1 MFLELLSFLS
11 SLDTGFNVLS
21 YLTVRAVFAMMTA
34 LLITLLLGKWI
45 IGKLQEYQ
53 IGQVIRDDGP
63 ETHLEKKGTP
73 TMGGVLIFFAFFISV
88 LIWGDW
94 QNPFL
99 WIVIVTALLFSSIGF
114 IDDYLKIKKQ
124 NSDGLSRRQKL
135 SAQTISTLLI
145 CFWLL
150 SLNSKTIGAE
160 LLIPFFKDLIIPLNV
175 IGFLIIGWFAIVGG
189 SNSVNLTDGLDGLA
203 IMPVI
208 IISGALG
215 VFAYIGG
222 NYNFSGY
229 LNMPFMPGTGEAFVL
244 CAALIGAGFGF
255 LWFNTYPAEIFM
267 GDTGSLAL
275 GAILAVI
282 AIIVHQEILLILMGG
297 IFVAETL
304 SVIIQI
310 AYYKRTQKRFF
321 KMAPIHH
328 HFEKKGL
335 KEPKIIVRFWIVTLI
350 LVLISLASIK
360 IRSVSYTHLTLPT
373 NREV

>member
-1 MFLELLSFLS
+1 
-11 SLDTGFNVLS
+11 
-21 YLTVRAVFAMMTA
+21 MMTA
-34 LLITLLLGKWI
+34 LLITLVLGKWI
-45 IGKLQEYQ
+45 ISKLQHYQ
-53 IGQVIRDDGP
+53 IGQVIREDGP
-63 ETHLEKKGTP
+63 ETHLEKQGTP
-73 TMGGVLIFFAFFISV
+73 TMGGVLILFAFFISI

-94 QNPFL
+94 NNPFL

-124 NSDGLSRRQKL
+124 NSDGLSRRQKIAAQSI
-135 SAQTISTLLI
+135 SAILI
-145 CFWLL
+145 CVWLL

-160 LLIPFFKDLIIPLNV
+160 LLIPFFKDLIIPLNALA
-175 IGFLIIGWFAIVGG
+175 FLIVGWFALVGS

-208 IISGALG
+208 LISGALA

-229 LNMPFMPGTGEAFVL
+229 LNMPFMPGTGEIFVI
-244 CAALIGAGFGF
+244 CAALVGAGFGF

-267 GDTGSLAL
+267 GDTGSLSL
-275 GAILAVI
+275 GAILGVI

-310 AYYKRTQKRFF
+310 GYFKRTQKRFF
-321 KMAPIHH
+321 LMAPIHH
-328 HFEKKGL
+328 HYEKKGL
-335 KEPKIIVRFWIVTLI
+335 KEPKIIVRFWIITLI

-360 IRSVSYTHLTLPT
+360 IR
-373 NREV
+373 

>member
-1 MFLELLSFLS
+1 MFLELISFLS

-21 YLTVRAVFAMMTA
+21 YLTVRAVFAMMTS

-45 IGKLQEYQ
+45 ISKLQQYQ
-53 IGQVIRDDGP
+53 IGQVIRSDGP
-63 ETHLEKKGTP
+63 ESHRDKEGTP
-73 TMGGVLIFFAFFISV
+73 TMGGVLILFAFFTSV
-88 LIWGDW
+88 IIWGDW
-94 QNPFL
+94 RNPFL

-124 NSDGLSRRQKL
+124 NSDGLSRRQKIL
-135 SAQTISTLLI
+135 AQSISTILI
-145 CFWLL
+145 CIWLL
-150 SLNSKTIGAE
+150 SLDSKTIGAE
-160 LLIPFFKDLIIPLNV
+160 ILIPFFKDLVIPLNAF
-175 IGFLIIGWFAIVGG
+175 GFLIVGWFAIVGG

-208 IISGALG
+208 LISGALA

-222 NYNFSGY
+222 NYNFSAY
-229 LNMPFMPGTGEAFVL
+229 LNMPFMPGTGEVFVI
-244 CAALIGAGFGF
+244 CAALIGSGFGF

-267 GDTGSLAL
+267 GDIGSLSL

-304 SVIIQI
+304 SVILQI
-310 AYYKRTQKRFF
+310 GYFKRTQKRLFL
-321 KMAPIHH
+321 MAPIHH
-328 HFEKKGL
+328 HFEEMGL

-360 IRSVSYTHLTLPT
+360 IR
-373 NREV
+373 

>member
-1 MFLELLSFLS
+1 MFLEILSFLS

-34 LLITLLLGKWI
+34 LLITLVLGKWI
-45 IGKLQEYQ
+45 ISKLQHYQ
-53 IGQVIRDDGP
+53 IGQVIREDGP
-63 ETHLEKKGTP
+63 ETHLEKQGTP
-73 TMGGVLIFFAFFISV
+73 TMGGVLILFAFFISV

-94 QNPFL
+94 NNPFL

-124 NSDGLSRRQKL
+124 NSDGLSRRQKIAAQSI
-135 SAQTISTLLI
+135 SAILI
-145 CFWLL
+145 CVWLL

-160 LLIPFFKDLIIPLNV
+160 LLIPFFKDLIIPLNALA
-175 IGFLIIGWFAIVGG
+175 FLIIGWFALVGS

-208 IISGALG
+208 LISGALA

-229 LNMPFMPGTGEAFVL
+229 LNMPFMPGTGEIFVL
-244 CAALIGAGFGF
+244 CAALVGAGFGF

-267 GDTGSLAL
+267 GDTGSLSL
-275 GAILAVI
+275 GAILGVI

-310 AYYKRTQKRFF
+310 GYFKRTQKRFF
-321 KMAPIHH
+321 LMAPIHH
-328 HFEKKGL
+328 HYEKKGL
-335 KEPKIIVRFWIVTLI
+335 KEPKIIVRFWIITLI

-360 IRSVSYTHLTLPT
+360 IR
-373 NREV
+373 

>member
-1 MFLELLSFLS
+1 MFLELINFLS

-21 YLTVRAVFAMMTA
+21 YLTVRAVFAMMTS
-34 LLITLLLGKWI
+34 LLITLVLGKWI
-45 IGKLQEYQ
+45 ISKLEQYE

-63 ETHLEKKGTP
+63 ETHEEKEGTP
-73 TMGGVLIFFAFFISV
+73 TMGGVLILFAFFTSMI
-88 LIWGDW
+88 IWGDW
-94 QNPFL
+94 ANPFL

-114 IDDYLKIKKQ
+114 VDDYLKIKKK
-124 NSDGLSRRQKL
+124 NSDGLSRRQKIA
-135 SAQTISTLLI
+135 AQSISTIII
-145 CFWLL
+145 CIWLL
-150 SLNSKTIGAE
+150 SLNSKAIGAE
-160 LLIPFFKDLIIPLNV
+160 LLVPFFKDLVIPLNAF
-175 IGFLIIGWFAIVGG
+175 GFLIIGWFAIVGG

-208 IISGALG
+208 LISGALA

-222 NYNFSGY
+222 NYNFSAY
-229 LNMPFMPGTGEAFVL
+229 LNMPFMPGTGEIFVV

-267 GDTGSLAL
+267 GDTGSLSL

-297 IFVAETL
+297 IFVAEAL

-310 AYYKRTQKRFF
+310 GYYKRTQKRFF

-328 HFEKKGL
+328 HFEKLGL

-360 IRSVSYTHLTLPT
+360 IR
-373 NREV
+373 

>member
-1 MFLELLSFLS
+1 MFLELISFLS

-21 YLTVRAVFAMMTA
+21 YLTVRAVFAMMTS

-45 IGKLQEYQ
+45 ISKLQQYQ
-53 IGQVIRDDGP
+53 IGQVIRSDGP
-63 ETHLEKKGTP
+63 ESHQDKEGTP
-73 TMGGVLIFFAFFISV
+73 TMGGVLILFAFFTSV
-88 LIWGDW
+88 IIWGDW
-94 QNPFL
+94 RNPFL

-124 NSDGLSRRQKL
+124 NSDGLSRRQKIA
-135 SAQTISTLLI
+135 AQSISTILI
-145 CFWLL
+145 CIWLL

-160 LLIPFFKDLIIPLNV
+160 LLVPFFKDLVIPLNAF
-175 IGFLIIGWFAIVGG
+175 GFLIIGWFAIVGG

-208 IISGALG
+208 LISGALA

-222 NYNFSGY
+222 NYNFSAY
-229 LNMPFMPGTGEAFVL
+229 LNMPFMPGTGEVFVI
-244 CAALIGAGFGF
+244 CAALIGSGFGF

-267 GDTGSLAL
+267 GDIGSLSL

-304 SVIIQI
+304 SVILQI
-310 AYYKRTQKRFF
+310 GYFKRTQKRLFL
-321 KMAPIHH
+321 MAPIHH
-328 HFEKKGL
+328 HFEEMGL

-360 IRSVSYTHLTLPT
+360 IR
-373 NREV
+373 

>member
-1 MFLELLSFLS
+1 VFLEILSFLS

-34 LLITLLLGKWI
+34 LLITLVLGKWI
-45 IGKLQEYQ
+45 ISKLQHYQ
-53 IGQVIRDDGP
+53 IGQVIREDGP
-63 ETHLEKKGTP
+63 ETHLEKQGTP
-73 TMGGVLIFFAFFISV
+73 TMGGVLILFAFFISV

-94 QNPFL
+94 NNPFL

-124 NSDGLSRRQKL
+124 NSDGLSRRQKIAAQSI
-135 SAQTISTLLI
+135 SAILI
-145 CFWLL
+145 CVWLL

-160 LLIPFFKDLIIPLNV
+160 LLIPFFKDLIIPLNALA
-175 IGFLIIGWFAIVGG
+175 FLIIGWFALVGS

-208 IISGALG
+208 LISGALA

-229 LNMPFMPGTGEAFVL
+229 LNMPFMPGTGEIFVL
-244 CAALIGAGFGF
+244 CAALVGAGFGF

-267 GDTGSLAL
+267 GDTGSLSL
-275 GAILAVI
+275 GAILGVI

-310 AYYKRTQKRFF
+310 GYFKRTQKRFF
-321 KMAPIHH
+321 LMAPIHH
-328 HFEKKGL
+328 HYEKKGL
-335 KEPKIIVRFWIVTLI
+335 KEPKIIVRFWIITLI

-360 IRSVSYTHLTLPT
+360 IR
-373 NREV
+373 

>member
-1 MFLELLSFLS
+1 MFLELISLLS
-11 SLDTGFNVLS
+11 SLDSGFNVLS

-34 LLITLLLGKWI
+34 LLITLVLGKWI
-45 IGKLQEYQ
+45 ISKLQHYQ

-63 ETHLEKKGTP
+63 ESHLEKKGTP
-73 TMGGVLIFFAFFISV
+73 TMGGVLILFAFFLSV
-88 LIWGDW
+88 IIWGDW
-94 QNPFL
+94 NNPFL
-99 WIVIVTALLFSSIGF
+99 WIVVVSALLFSSIGF
-114 IDDYLKIKKQ
+114 MDDYLKIKKQ
-124 NSDGLSRRQKL
+124 NSDGLSRKQKIAAQSI
-135 SAQTISTLLI
+135 SAILI
-145 CFWLL
+145 CIWLI

-160 LLIPFFKDLIIPLNV
+160 LLVPFLKDLIIPLN
-175 IGFLIIGWFAIVGG
+175 IFGFLIIGWFAIVGS

-208 IISGALG
+208 LISGALA

-229 LNMPFMPGTGEAFVL
+229 LNMPFMPGTGEVFVL

-297 IFVAETL
+297 VFVAETL

-310 AYYKRTQKRFF
+310 SYYKRTQKRFF
-321 KMAPIHH
+321 KMAPLHH
-328 HFEKKGL
+328 HYEKAGL
-335 KEPKIIVRFWIVTLI
+335 KEPKIIVRFWIITLI

-360 IRSVSYTHLTLPT
+360 IR
-373 NREV
+373 

>member
-1 MFLELLSFLS
+1 MFLELINFLS

-21 YLTVRAVFAMMTA
+21 YLTVRAVFAMMTS
-34 LLITLLLGKWI
+34 LLITLVLGKWI
-45 IGKLQEYQ
+45 ISKLEQYE

-63 ETHLEKKGTP
+63 ETHEEKEGTP
-73 TMGGVLIFFAFFISV
+73 TMGGVLILFAFFTSMI
-88 LIWGDW
+88 IWGDW
-94 QNPFL
+94 TNPFL

-124 NSDGLSRRQKL
+124 NSDGLSRRQKIA
-135 SAQTISTLLI
+135 AQSISTIII
-145 CFWLL
+145 CIWLL

-160 LLIPFFKDLIIPLNV
+160 LLVPFFKDLVIPLNAF
-175 IGFLIIGWFAIVGG
+175 GFLIVGWFAIVGG

-208 IISGALG
+208 LISGALA

-222 NYNFSGY
+222 NYNFSAY
-229 LNMPFMPGTGEAFVL
+229 LNMPFMSGTGEIFVV
-244 CAALIGAGFGF
+244 CAALIGSGFGF

-267 GDTGSLAL
+267 GDTGSLSL

-297 IFVAETL
+297 IFVAEAL

-310 AYYKRTQKRFF
+310 GYYKRTQKRFF

-328 HFEKKGL
+328 HFEKIGL

-360 IRSVSYTHLTLPT
+360 IR
-373 NREV
+373 

>member
-1 MFLELLSFLS
+1 MFLELINFLS

-21 YLTVRAVFAMMTA
+21 YLTVRAVFAMMTS
-34 LLITLLLGKWI
+34 LLITLVLGKWI
-45 IGKLQEYQ
+45 ISKLEQYE

-63 ETHLEKKGTP
+63 ETHEEKKGTP
-73 TMGGVLIFFAFFISV
+73 TMGGVLILFAFFTSMI
-88 LIWGDW
+88 IWGDW
-94 QNPFL
+94 TNPFL

-114 IDDYLKIKKQ
+114 VDDYLKIKKQ
-124 NSDGLSRRQKL
+124 NSDGLSRRQKIAL
-135 SAQTISTLLI
+135 QSISTILI
-145 CFWLL
+145 CIWLL

-160 LLIPFFKDLIIPLNV
+160 LLVPFFKDLVIPLNAF
-175 IGFLIIGWFAIVGG
+175 GFLIVGWFAIVGG

-208 IISGALG
+208 IISAALA

-222 NYNFSGY
+222 NYNFSAY
-229 LNMPFMPGTGEAFVL
+229 LNMPFMPGTGEIFVI
-244 CAALIGAGFGF
+244 CAALIGSGFGF

-267 GDTGSLAL
+267 GDTGSLSL

-297 IFVAETL
+297 IFVAEAL

-310 AYYKRTQKRFF
+310 GYYKHTQKRFF

-328 HFEKKGL
+328 HFEKLGL

-360 IRSVSYTHLTLPT
+360 IR
-373 NREV
+373 

>member
-1 MFLELLSFLS
+1 MFLELISFLS

-21 YLTVRAVFAMMTA
+21 YLTVRAVFAMMTS

-45 IGKLQEYQ
+45 ISKLQQYQ
-53 IGQVIRDDGP
+53 IGQVIRSDGP
-63 ETHLEKKGTP
+63 ESHQDKEGTP
-73 TMGGVLIFFAFFISV
+73 TMGGVLILFAFFTSV
-88 LIWGDW
+88 IIWGDW
-94 QNPFL
+94 RNPFL

-124 NSDGLSRRQKL
+124 NSDGLSRRQKIL
-135 SAQTISTLLI
+135 AQSISTILI
-145 CFWLL
+145 CIWLL

-160 LLIPFFKDLIIPLNV
+160 LLIPFFKDLVIPLNAF
-175 IGFLIIGWFAIVGG
+175 GFLIIGWFAIVGG

-208 IISGALG
+208 LISGALA

-222 NYNFSGY
+222 NYNFSAY
-229 LNMPFMPGTGEAFVL
+229 LNMPFMQGTGEVFVI
-244 CAALIGAGFGF
+244 CAALIGSGFGF

-267 GDTGSLAL
+267 GDIGSLSL

-304 SVIIQI
+304 SVILQI
-310 AYYKRTQKRFF
+310 GYFKRTQKRLFL
-321 KMAPIHH
+321 MAPIHH
-328 HFEKKGL
+328 HFEEMGL

-360 IRSVSYTHLTLPT
+360 IR
-373 NREV
+373 

>member
-1 MFLELLSFLS
+1 MFLELLNFLS

-21 YLTVRAVFAMMTA
+21 YLTVRAVFAMMTS
-34 LLITLLLGKWI
+34 LLITLVLGKWI
-45 IGKLQEYQ
+45 ISKLEQYE

-63 ETHLEKKGTP
+63 ETHEEKKGTP
-73 TMGGVLIFFAFFISV
+73 TMGGVLILFAFFTSMI
-88 LIWGDW
+88 IWGDW
-94 QNPFL
+94 KNPFL

-124 NSDGLSRRQKL
+124 NSDGLSRRQKIAL
-135 SAQTISTLLI
+135 QSISTILI
-145 CFWLL
+145 CIWLL

-160 LLIPFFKDLIIPLNV
+160 LLVPFFKDLVIPLNAF
-175 IGFLIIGWFAIVGG
+175 GFLIVGWFAIVGG

-208 IISGALG
+208 IISAALA

-222 NYNFSGY
+222 NYNFSAY
-229 LNMPFMPGTGEAFVL
+229 LNMPFMPGTGEIFVV
-244 CAALIGAGFGF
+244 CAALIGSGFGF

-267 GDTGSLAL
+267 GDTGSLSL

-297 IFVAETL
+297 IFVAEAL

-310 AYYKRTQKRFF
+310 GYYKQTQKRFF
-321 KMAPIHH
+321 RMAPIHH
-328 HFEKKGL
+328 HFEKIGL

-360 IRSVSYTHLTLPT
+360 IR
-373 NREV
+373 

>member
-1 MFLELLSFLS
+1 MFLELISFLS
-11 SLDTGFNVLS
+11 SLDSGFNVLS

-34 LLITLLLGKWI
+34 LLITLVLGKWI
-45 IGKLQEYQ
+45 ISKLQYYQ

-63 ETHLEKKGTP
+63 ESHLEKKGTP
-73 TMGGVLIFFAFFISV
+73 TMGGVLILFAFFLSV
-88 LIWGDW
+88 IIWGDW
-94 QNPFL
+94 NNPFL
-99 WIVIVTALLFSSIGF
+99 WIVVVTALLFSSIGF
-114 IDDYLKIKKQ
+114 MDDYLKIKKQ
-124 NSDGLSRRQKL
+124 NSDGLSRRQKIAAQSI
-135 SAQTISTLLI
+135 SAILI
-145 CFWLL
+145 CIWLI

-160 LLIPFFKDLIIPLNV
+160 LLVPFFKDLIIPLN
-175 IGFLIIGWFAIVGG
+175 IFGFLIIGWFAIVGS

-208 IISGALG
+208 LISGALA

-229 LNMPFMPGTGEAFVL
+229 LNMPFMPGTGEVFVL

-297 IFVAETL
+297 VFVAETL

-310 AYYKRTQKRFF
+310 SYYKRTQKRIFL
-321 KMAPIHH
+321 MAPLHH
-328 HFEKKGL
+328 HYEKKGL
-335 KEPKIIVRFWIVTLI
+335 AEPKIIVRFWIITLI

-360 IRSVSYTHLTLPT
+360 IR
-373 NREV
+373 

>member
-1 MFLELLSFLS
+1 MFLEILSFLS

-34 LLITLLLGKWI
+34 LLITLVLGKWI
-45 IGKLQEYQ
+45 ISKLQHYQ
-53 IGQVIRDDGP
+53 IGQVIREDGP
-63 ETHLEKKGTP
+63 ETHLEKQGTP
-73 TMGGVLIFFAFFISV
+73 TMGGVLILFAFFISV

-94 QNPFL
+94 NNPFL

-114 IDDYLKIKKQ
+114 VDDYLKIKKQ
-124 NSDGLSRRQKL
+124 NSDGLSRRQKIAAQSI
-135 SAQTISTLLI
+135 SAILI
-145 CFWLL
+145 CLWLL

-160 LLIPFFKDLIIPLNV
+160 LLIPFFKDLIIPLNALA
-175 IGFLIIGWFAIVGG
+175 FLIIGWFALVGS

-208 IISGALG
+208 LISGALA

-229 LNMPFMPGTGEAFVL
+229 LNMPFMPGTGEIFVL
-244 CAALIGAGFGF
+244 CAALVGAGFGF

-267 GDTGSLAL
+267 GDTGSLSL
-275 GAILAVI
+275 GAILGVI

-310 AYYKRTQKRFF
+310 GYFKRTQKRFF
-321 KMAPIHH
+321 LMAPIHH
-328 HFEKKGL
+328 HYEKKGL
-335 KEPKIIVRFWIVTLI
+335 KEPKIIVRFWIITLI

-360 IRSVSYTHLTLPT
+360 IR
-373 NREV
+373 

>member
-1 MFLELLSFLS
+1 MFLELINFLS

-45 IGKLQEYQ
+45 ISKLEQYE

-63 ETHLEKKGTP
+63 ETHEEKEGTP
-73 TMGGVLIFFAFFISV
+73 TMGGVLILFAFFTSV
-88 LIWGDW
+88 IIWGDW
-94 QNPFL
+94 TNPFL

-124 NSDGLSRRQKL
+124 NSDGLSRRQKIAVQ
-135 SAQTISTLLI
+135 SISTILI
-145 CFWLL
+145 CIWLL

-160 LLIPFFKDLIIPLNV
+160 LLIPFFKDLIIPLNAF
-175 IGFLIIGWFAIVGG
+175 GFLIVGWFAIVGG

-208 IISGALG
+208 LISGALA

-222 NYNFSGY
+222 NYNFSAY
-229 LNMPFMPGTGEAFVL
+229 LNMPFMPGTGEIFVV
-244 CAALIGAGFGF
+244 CAALIGSGFGF

-267 GDTGSLAL
+267 GDTGSLSL

-297 IFVAETL
+297 VFVAETL
-304 SVIIQI
+304 SVILQI
-310 AYYKRTQKRFF
+310 GYFKRTQERLFL
-321 KMAPIHH
+321 MAPLHH

-360 IRSVSYTHLTLPT
+360 IR
-373 NREV
+373 

>member
-1 MFLELLSFLS
+1 MFLELINFLS
-11 SLDTGFNVLS
+11 SLDSGFNVLS

-34 LLITLLLGKWI
+34 LLITLILGKWI
-45 IGKLQEYQ
+45 ISKLQHYQ

-63 ETHLEKKGTP
+63 ESHLKKQGTP
-73 TMGGVLIFFAFFISV
+73 TMGGVLILFAFFLSV
-88 LIWGDW
+88 IIWGDW
-94 QNPFL
+94 NNPFL
-99 WIVIVTALLFSSIGF
+99 WIVVVSALLFSSIGF
-114 IDDYLKIKKQ
+114 MDDYLKIKKQ
-124 NSDGLSRRQKL
+124 NSDGLSRKQKIAAQSI
-135 SAQTISTLLI
+135 SAILI
-145 CFWLL
+145 CIWLI

-160 LLIPFFKDLIIPLNV
+160 LLVPFFKDLIIPVN
-175 IGFLIIGWFAIVGG
+175 IFGFLIIGWFAIVGS

-208 IISGALG
+208 LISGALA

-229 LNMPFMPGTGEAFVL
+229 LNMPFMPGTGEVFVL

-297 IFVAETL
+297 VFVAETL

-310 AYYKRTQKRFF
+310 SYYKRTQKRFF
-321 KMAPIHH
+321 KMAPLHH
-328 HFEKKGL
+328 HYEKAGL
-335 KEPKIIVRFWIVTLI
+335 KEPKIIVRFWIITLI

-360 IRSVSYTHLTLPT
+360 IR
-373 NREV
+373 

>member
-1 MFLELLSFLS
+1 MFLELISFLS

-21 YLTVRAVFAMMTA
+21 YLTVRAVFAMMTS

-45 IGKLQEYQ
+45 ISKLQQYQ
-53 IGQVIRDDGP
+53 IGQVIRSDGP
-63 ETHLEKKGTP
+63 ESHQDKEGTP
-73 TMGGVLIFFAFFISV
+73 TMGGVLILFAFFTSV
-88 LIWGDW
+88 IIWGDW
-94 QNPFL
+94 RNPFL

-124 NSDGLSRRQKL
+124 NSDGLSRRQKIL
-135 SAQTISTLLI
+135 AQSISTILI
-145 CFWLL
+145 CIWLL

-160 LLIPFFKDLIIPLNV
+160 LLIPFFKDLVIPLNAF
-175 IGFLIIGWFAIVGG
+175 GFLIIGWFAIVGG

-208 IISGALG
+208 LISGALA

-222 NYNFSGY
+222 NYNFSAY
-229 LNMPFMPGTGEAFVL
+229 LNMPFMSGTGEIFVV
-244 CAALIGAGFGF
+244 CAALIGSGFGF

-267 GDTGSLAL
+267 GDTGSLSL

-297 IFVAETL
+297 IFVAEAL

-310 AYYKRTQKRFF
+310 GYYKRTQKRFF

-328 HFEKKGL
+328 HFEKLGL

-360 IRSVSYTHLTLPT
+360 IR
-373 NREV
+373 

>member
-1 MFLELLSFLS
+1 MFLELINFLS

-21 YLTVRAVFAMMTA
+21 YLTVRAVFAMMTS
-34 LLITLLLGKWI
+34 LLITLVLGKWI
-45 IGKLQEYQ
+45 ISKLEQYE

-63 ETHLEKKGTP
+63 ETHEEKEGTP
-73 TMGGVLIFFAFFISV
+73 TMGGVLILFAFFTSMI
-88 LIWGDW
+88 IWGDW
-94 QNPFL
+94 TNPFL

-124 NSDGLSRRQKL
+124 NSDGLSRRQKIL
-135 SAQTISTLLI
+135 AQSISTILI
-145 CFWLL
+145 CIWLL

-160 LLIPFFKDLIIPLNV
+160 LLIPFFKDLVIPLNAF
-175 IGFLIIGWFAIVGG
+175 GFLIIGWFAIVGG

-208 IISGALG
+208 LISGALA

-222 NYNFSGY
+222 NYNFSAY
-229 LNMPFMPGTGEAFVL
+229 LNMPFMSGTGEIFVV
-244 CAALIGAGFGF
+244 CAALIGSGFGF

-267 GDTGSLAL
+267 GDTGSLSL

-297 IFVAETL
+297 IFVAEAL

-310 AYYKRTQKRFF
+310 GYYKRTQKRFF

-328 HFEKKGL
+328 HFEKIGL

-360 IRSVSYTHLTLPT
+360 IR
-373 NREV
+373 

>member
-1 MFLELLSFLS
+1 MFLEILSFLS

-34 LLITLLLGKWI
+34 LLITLVLGKWI
-45 IGKLQEYQ
+45 ISKLQHYQ
-53 IGQVIRDDGP
+53 IGQVIREDGP
-63 ETHLEKKGTP
+63 ETHLEKQGTP
-73 TMGGVLIFFAFFISV
+73 TMGGVLILFAFFISI

-94 QNPFL
+94 DNPFL

-124 NSDGLSRRQKL
+124 NSDGLSRRQKIAAQSI
-135 SAQTISTLLI
+135 SAILI
-145 CFWLL
+145 CVWLL

-160 LLIPFFKDLIIPLNV
+160 LLIPFFKDLIIPLNA
-175 IGFLIIGWFAIVGG
+175 IAFLIIGWFALVGS

-208 IISGALG
+208 LISGALA

-229 LNMPFMPGTGEAFVL
+229 LNMPFMPGTGEIFVI
-244 CAALIGAGFGF
+244 CAALVGAGFGF

-267 GDTGSLAL
+267 GDTGSLSL
-275 GAILAVI
+275 GAILGVI

-310 AYYKRTQKRFF
+310 GYFKRTQKRFF
-321 KMAPIHH
+321 LMAPIHH
-328 HFEKKGL
+328 HYEKKGL
-335 KEPKIIVRFWIVTLI
+335 KEPKIIVRFWIITLI

-360 IRSVSYTHLTLPT
+360 IR
-373 NREV
+373 

>member
-1 MFLELLSFLS
+1 VFLEILSFLS

-34 LLITLLLGKWI
+34 LLITLVLGKWI
-45 IGKLQEYQ
+45 ISKLQHYQ
-53 IGQVIRDDGP
+53 IGQVIREDGP
-63 ETHLEKKGTP
+63 ETHLEKQGTP
-73 TMGGVLIFFAFFISV
+73 TMGGVLILFAFFISI

-94 QNPFL
+94 DNPFL

-124 NSDGLSRRQKL
+124 NSDGLSRRQKIAAQSI
-135 SAQTISTLLI
+135 SAILI
-145 CFWLL
+145 CVWLL

-160 LLIPFFKDLIIPLNV
+160 LLIPFFKDLIIPLNA
-175 IGFLIIGWFAIVGG
+175 IAFLIVGWFALVGS

-208 IISGALG
+208 LISGALA

-229 LNMPFMPGTGEAFVL
+229 LNMPFMPGTGEIFVI
-244 CAALIGAGFGF
+244 CAALVGAGFGF

-267 GDTGSLAL
+267 GDTGSLSL
-275 GAILAVI
+275 GAILGVI

-310 AYYKRTQKRFF
+310 GYFKRTQKRFF
-321 KMAPIHH
+321 LMAPIHH
-328 HFEKKGL
+328 HYEKKGL
-335 KEPKIIVRFWIVTLI
+335 KEPKIIVRFWIITLI

-360 IRSVSYTHLTLPT
+360 IR
-373 NREV
+373 

>member
-1 MFLELLSFLS
+1 MFLEILSFLS

-34 LLITLLLGKWI
+34 LLITLVLGKWI
-45 IGKLQEYQ
+45 ISKLQHYQ
-53 IGQVIRDDGP
+53 IGQVIRNDGP
-63 ETHLEKKGTP
+63 ETHLEKAGTP
-73 TMGGVLIFFAFFISV
+73 TMGGVLILFAFFTSV

-94 QNPFL
+94 DNPFL
-99 WIVIVTALLFSSIGF
+99 WIVIVTALLFSTIGF

-124 NSDGLSRRQKL
+124 NSDGLSRRQKIL
-135 SAQTISTLLI
+135 AQSISAILI
-145 CFWLL
+145 CVWLL

-160 LLIPFFKDLIIPLNV
+160 LLIPFFKDLIIPLNALA
-175 IGFLIIGWFAIVGG
+175 FLIIGWFALVGS

-208 IISGALG
+208 LISGALA

-229 LNMPFMPGTGEAFVL
+229 LNMPFMPGTGEIFVL
-244 CAALIGAGFGF
+244 CAALVGAGFGF

-267 GDTGSLAL
+267 GDTGSLSL
-275 GAILAVI
+275 GAILGVI

-310 AYYKRTQKRFF
+310 GYFKRTQKRIFL
-321 KMAPIHH
+321 MAPLHH
-328 HFEKKGL
+328 HYEKKGL
-335 KEPKIIVRFWIVTLI
+335 KEPKIIVRFWIITLI

-360 IRSVSYTHLTLPT
+360 IR
-373 NREV
+373 

>member
-1 MFLELLSFLS
+1 MFLEILSFLS

-34 LLITLLLGKWI
+34 LLITLVLGKWI
-45 IGKLQEYQ
+45 ISKLQHYQ
-53 IGQVIRDDGP
+53 IGQVIREDGP
-63 ETHLEKKGTP
+63 ETHLEKQGTP
-73 TMGGVLIFFAFFISV
+73 TMGGVLILFAFFISI

-94 QNPFL
+94 DNPFL

-124 NSDGLSRRQKL
+124 NSDGLSRRQKIAAQSI
-135 SAQTISTLLI
+135 SAILI
-145 CFWLL
+145 CVWLL

-160 LLIPFFKDLIIPLNV
+160 LLIPFFKDLIIPLNALA
-175 IGFLIIGWFAIVGG
+175 FLIVGWFALVGS

-208 IISGALG
+208 LISGALA

-229 LNMPFMPGTGEAFVL
+229 LNMPFMPGTGEIFVI
-244 CAALIGAGFGF
+244 CAALVGAGFGF

-267 GDTGSLAL
+267 GDTGSLSL
-275 GAILAVI
+275 GAILGVI

-310 AYYKRTQKRFF
+310 GYFKRTQKRFF
-321 KMAPIHH
+321 LMAPIHH
-328 HFEKKGL
+328 HYEKKGL
-335 KEPKIIVRFWIVTLI
+335 KEPKIIVRFWIITLI

-360 IRSVSYTHLTLPT
+360 IR
-373 NREV
+373 